1 MARPFK
7 KGNPGKPKGAVSK
20 TTKKARELVLLA
32 IDNQT
37 QQFDEVMTRLQVN
50 DPKEWAR
57 IMVKMFDFVL
67 PRQVDI
73 KSDGEPLLAPVINVL
88 PAKHDQDH

>member
-1 MARPFK
+1 MFK
-7 KGNPGKPKGAVSK
+7 KGKSGNPVGKQKGSQHK
-20 TTKKARELVLLA
+20 TTKQAKELVLLA
-32 IDNQT
+32 IDNQA
-37 QQFDEVMTRLQVN
+37 QKFDSVMDLLEVQ

-73 KSDGEPLLAPVINVL
+73 KSDGQPLMAPVIQIL
-88 PAKHDQDH
+88 PE